1 MLKEFV
7 DIMEGDEHIVDVANL
22 FGKADKRKWEKW
34 INIFE
39 TIRIDNVGSGLKE
52 VSETYKLNKTEE
64 VTILAYVKF
73 LELMIQKVESVGRM
87 EAEMMQ
93 KSDQKALSSFNE
105 AMYG

>member
-7 DIMEGDEHIVDVANL
+7 DIMEGDEHIVDVASL

-64 VTILAYVKF
+64 VTVLAYVKF
-73 LELMIQKVESVGRM
+73 LELMINSVGRM
-87 EAEMMQ
+87 EDEM
-93 KSDQKALSSFNE
+93 KGNE
-105 AMYG
+105 FAKKGMSPKVNEVMYG